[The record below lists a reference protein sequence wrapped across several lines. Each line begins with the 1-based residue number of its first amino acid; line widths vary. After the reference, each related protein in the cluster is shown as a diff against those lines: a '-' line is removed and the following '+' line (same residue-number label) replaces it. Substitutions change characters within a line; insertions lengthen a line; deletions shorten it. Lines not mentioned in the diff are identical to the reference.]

1 MSELDLLIK
10 QIESFGWRPYGKTID
25 GCGNTF
31 FFVNGRDKLDLYEFP
46 TEEEKP
52 YTVEME
58 IGDKSIN
65 SEFMSYKECQE
76 YLEKVVAEY
85 PPSSATTQVDAS
97 MSAALMAC
105 LSGLHW
111 RIKVLEDSTV
121 LNK

>member
-1 MSELDLLIK
+1 MSELERLIK
-10 QIESFGWRPYGKTID
+10 QIESFGWRQDGID
-25 GCGNTF
+25 ISGHGNTY
-31 FFVNGRDKLDLYEFP
+31 FFVNGCDKLDLYDFP
-46 TEEEKP
+46 MENEKP

-58 IGDKSIN
+58 IGDESIN
-65 SEFMSYKECQE
+65 SEYMSYKECQE
-76 YLEKVVAEY
+76 YLSKVVAEY